1 MGTSSGDAPLAL
13 ILASDLSLL
22 SGEYSTPVQP
32 DQDALTGQVAA
43 IAAGITGT
51 RVEDFEEP
59 LELDTLGRTE
69 FALALEDAFDVALDD
84 SAGLRTVAA
93 AAEAV
98 ARPEGRREFIPSLH
112 PATGRFQGI
121 ARAIVAPVLRRYLH
135 LTVRGAELIPTSG
148 PVVLAAN
155 HESMWDIPL
164 LVVASPRPI
173 VFMAEK
179 GVFGSR
185 PASWLFSRLGGFPVR
200 RRAGDLRAM
209 RAALAVVRLNRVLG
223 IYPEGTR
230 RNGTLLPFRPGAAW
244 VALTGGVPLV
254 PAGISGSGGIVPKG
268 NWFPRRL
275 PVRIAFGEPIRVI
288 PEGDPRKRLDQAS
301 KLTNRLWSEV
311 ERLIH
316 R

>member
-1 MGTSSGDAPLAL
+1 MRVATVLPPRLRTKKGRSSGDAPLAL

-121 ARAIVAPVLRRYLH
+121 ARAIVAPVLRWYFH

-185 PASWLFSRLGGFPVR
+185 PASWLLTRLGGFPVR

-209 RAALAVVRLNRVLG
+209 RAALAVVHLNRVLG
-223 IYPEGTR
+223 IYQREPGGAARCSLSGPE
-230 RNGTLLPFRPGAAW
+230 RPGWRSPEECPWSPRVSAA
-244 VALTGGVPLV
+244 VVGSCRRGGGFRTALPCGSS
-254 PAGISGSGGIVPKG
+254 SG
-268 NWFPRRL
+268 
-275 PVRIAFGEPIRVI
+275 
-288 PEGDPRKRLDQAS
+288 
-301 KLTNRLWSEV
+301 NRYG
-311 ERLIH
+311 
-316 R
+316 